1 MQLNIAT
8 TWLPTYKQVTV
19 FKFLTDSTTEFLAAS
34 VLSEVVKVRAEGL
47 WIPFTYIDVRLTSTP
62 FLIYQLS
69 QFKR

>member
-19 FKFLTDSTTEFLAAS
+19 FKFLTDSTTEFLVAS

-47 WIPFTYIDVRLTSTP
+47 WIPFTYSLDLNSVFNLPTLAI
-62 FLIYQLS
+62 
-69 QFKR
+69 